1 MAVLKSMRSL
11 LESLSL
17 LLEQHLKLLH
27 KELSEELRTLLG
39 SFLALVLCLLPLL
52 FSCVFVNI
60 SLVFL
65 FEKLMPIWA
74 ALLLVGLLN
83 FMLGGFG
90 IWWAA
95 RRLNALK
102 FVPETMKEL
111 FMTRQVI
118 LQSPRHPEEGEFVGE
133 DAASRRDDAGT

>member
-83 FMLGGFG
+83 FMLGVFG